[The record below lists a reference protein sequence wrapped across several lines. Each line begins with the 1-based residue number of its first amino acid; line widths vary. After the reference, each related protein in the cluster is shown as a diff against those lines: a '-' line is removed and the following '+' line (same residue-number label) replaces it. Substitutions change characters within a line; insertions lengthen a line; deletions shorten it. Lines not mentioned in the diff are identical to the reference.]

1 MIMRI
6 LVKTVTKAL
15 SLLSQFSQ
23 PTASR
28 SLGVIADEAG
38 LDKATARRMLV
49 SMRDLGFVEQ
59 DPKTRE
65 YSLGAAVLPLARAR
79 EAHRPLQ
86 AVAARIVHKLA
97 QQTGET
103 AHFSV
108 PSANGLS
115 VLRVVQ
121 GPQPIRVHIAEGD
134 ILPFHTS
141 GAGIAFL
148 SASASGFFDRV
159 LSEPL
164 SGFARNSYT
173 KKDRVLE
180 AINDAKTSGYALT
193 AQTLEDNVCGIGVP
207 VLQSDSRVVGS
218 LAVATPLSRMNETSQ
233 DLIVTCLRSASQEMM
248 SMI

>member
-1 MIMRI
+1 MRDV
-6 LVKTVTKAL
+6 VKTVTKAM

-23 PTASR
+23 STASR

-38 LDKATARRMLV
+38 LDKTTARRMLV

-65 YSLGAAVLPLARAR
+65 YSLGAAILPLARAR
-79 EAHRPLQ
+79 EAHQPLQ
-86 AVAARIVHKLA
+86 AIAERIVHKLA
-97 QQTGET
+97 HQSVET

-108 PSANGLS
+108 PCANGLS

-121 GPQPIRVHIAEGD
+121 GPQPIRVHIGEGD

-148 SASASGFFDRV
+148 SASASGFIDRV

-164 SGFARNSYT
+164 PDFVPNSYT
-173 KKDRVLE
+173 KRDRVLE
-180 AINDAKTSGYALT
+180 AINEANTLGYALT
-193 AQTLEDNVCGIGVP
+193 TQTFEDNVCGIGVP
-207 VLQSDSRVVGS
+207 VIQSDSRVVGS
-218 LAVATPLSRMNETSQ
+218 LAVATPLSRMSETAKGTIIS
-233 DLIVTCLRSASQEMM
+233 CLKSASQEMM
-248 SMI
+248 SLI